1 MKKFLENTVLE
12 QSVKW
17 EKKWYFEQVGHW
29 EPIERKKPP
38 CGGEV
43 HNCVTNFLACL
54 GEYLLD
60 GEISLTGLRE
70 RECLTLTKV

>member
-1 MKKFLENTVLE
+1 MGKKNGILNKLDTENPQRGKNHLV
-12 QSVKW
+12 
-17 EKKWYFEQVGHW
+17 
-29 EPIERKKPP
+29 
-38 CGGEV
+38 GGEV